1 MIKIKEEYRLLI
13 PKLTA
18 EEFSQLEE
26 NCKKDGIRDK
36 IIVWNDTIIDGH
48 NRFEIAN
55 KWNLEYQT
63 ESKHFDSEE
72 DVIEWMILNQFG
84 RRNLSAYQRS
94 VLALELE
101 DVFSKKAKENQ
112 IRKPESVLQISAKQ
126 KIDTREELSK
136 VAGVSHDTIS
146 KVKKIQA
153 KAAPE
158 VKAKLATGEV
168 SINAVYQDIKKEEKK
183 NELEKNKEQYKKRVD
198 SKTVNEFKNPKRRDL
213 FAKQI
218 QRVRSKYLKPNY
230 NQGPKQ

>member
-63 ESKHFDSEE
+63 ESKHFDSED

-84 RRNLSAYQRS
+84 RRNLSTYQRS

-101 DVFSKKAKENQ
+101 SVFSKKAKENLSKAGSSYSPKEGFQISEKVADKVDTKKEVFSKKAKENQ

-126 KIDTREELSK
+126 
-136 VAGVSHDTIS
+136 
-146 KVKKIQA
+146 IQ
-153 KAAPE
+153 
-158 VKAKLATGEV
+158 V
-168 SINAVYQDIKKEEKK
+168 
-183 NELEKNKEQYKKRVD
+183 
-198 SKTVNEFKNPKRRDL
+198 F
-213 FAKQI
+213 
-218 QRVRSKYLKPNY
+218 
-230 NQGPKQ
+230 